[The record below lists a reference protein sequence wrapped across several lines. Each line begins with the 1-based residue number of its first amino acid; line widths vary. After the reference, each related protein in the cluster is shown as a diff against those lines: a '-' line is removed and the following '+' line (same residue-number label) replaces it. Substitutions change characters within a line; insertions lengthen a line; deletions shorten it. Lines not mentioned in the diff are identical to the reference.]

1 MSQDHEE
8 ECSTQTHVGK
18 PRRTNSPRFNP
29 DEDGRRRATLMTR
42 VHQVR
47 AKGQR
52 IEVSFDGKGQPL
64 GKAGDE
70 LQSWIGV
77 LAREHIPIW
86 ISDFRSA
93 DLAPRKEIVW
103 MEVVTSFTVDES
115 YKRCVLKSC
124 GESAKGFRY
133 DLYQA
138 FVRDHID
145 DENVWQ
151 RLLKVVHN
159 YPTITQDDWE
169 KFIQYRR
176 TPEFKQLSEQGSEIR
191 KKSKYGSTGGRDGY
205 RKRDQAHFEKTGKY
219 AERYESW
226 LDMRVKP
233 NGGLKK
239 EEFKPIAENIEEFT
253 QQETQ
258 GSFESMGTEDI
269 LTKALGNAE
278 HSGRIRGQ
286 SKFVKQSQYFNLVHP
301 SWEKDEVSDMKL
313 KIAALERAV
322 QELCAKHGINRE
334 TMAEE
339 MTAPTVDQHNS
350 FKASCTL
357 NEKEAGPSDPNPMLN
372 ASKECHLFIP
382 DLVNGGVVLVAIGR
396 AYVDCVPTDTV
407 HGIPLGEENVRVTIT
422 VLKLNRALLPI
433 PTNEATSIEEA
444 VGGFVAW
451 PKSLVVVQT
460 SLSQASKGPSRAPER
475 EAEGSKRTKKR
486 AGRKKIQSQLEVE
499 QQPAQEEMPS
509 FDLNDISFELRP
521 LAFYAQSSMW
531 DGTQIVCPQQHFVM
545 GDEMPIYIGFEDVY
559 HFISFKEISANNIMI
574 YIRYLVEC
582 CARTGIDQRF
592 EFISPVLVSLVQQNV
607 DRATYVRERAECIL
621 RILRNAPK
629 GKRFLMPYNSG
640 QHWILTVID
649 PWDDSVMYF
658 NPLGNEPGD
667 DFKDLITTGIRQRRN
682 WQTLIDTVRC
692 PIQEGYVECGYFVL
706 AYMREITFT
715 VDGLAVLQ
723 TKDFYTDADM
733 SLVRNEW
740 ANFVMRFIHY

>member
-42 VHQVR
+42 VHKVR

-93 DLAPRKEIVW
+93 DLAPSKEIVW

-115 YKRCVLKSC
+115 YKRCILKSC
-124 GESAKGFRY
+124 RESAKGFRY

-151 RLLKVVHN
+151 RPQKVVHN

-176 TPEFKQLSEQGSEIR
+176 TPEFKRLSEQGNEIR

-205 RKRDQAHFEKTGKY
+205 RKLREDGKIC
-219 AERYESW
+219 R
-226 LDMRVKP
+226 
-233 NGGLKK
+233 
-239 EEFKPIAENIEEFT
+239 T
-253 QQETQ
+253 
-258 GSFESMGTEDI
+258 
-269 LTKALGNAE
+269 ALGNAE

-301 SWEKDEVSDMKL
+301 SREKDEVLDMKL
-313 KIAALERAV
+313 TIAALEKTV

-372 ASKECHLFIP
+372 ASKECHLFIL

-396 AYVDCVPTDTV
+396 AYADCVPTDTV

-422 VLKLNRALLPI
+422 VPKINRALLPI
-433 PTNEATSIEEA
+433 PTNEATSVEEA

-451 PKSLVVVQT
+451 PKSLVVLQT

-475 EAEGSKRTKKR
+475 EAEGSKRMKKR
-486 AGRKKIQSQLEVE
+486 AGRKKLQSQPEVE

-521 LAFYAQSSMW
+521 LAFYAQSSMR
-531 DGTQIVCPQQHFVM
+531 DGAQIVCPQQHFVM

-559 HFISFKEISANNIMI
+559 HFISFKEISANSIMI

-592 EFISPVLVSLVQQNV
+592 EFISPVIVSPVQQNV

-640 QHWILTVID
+640 QHWILAVID

-667 DFKDLITTGIRQRRN
+667 DFKDLITTALNDWKLLVGSGIRQRRN

-723 TKDFYTDADM
+723 TKGFYTDADM

-740 ANFVMRFIHY
+740 ANFVM

>member
-29 DEDGRRRATLMTR
+29 DEDGRQRATLMTR

-64 GKAGDE
+64 GKA
-70 LQSWIGV
+70 
-77 LAREHIPIW
+77 
-86 ISDFRSA
+86 
-93 DLAPRKEIVW
+93 
-103 MEVVTSFTVDES
+103 
-115 YKRCVLKSC
+115 
-124 GESAKGFRY
+124 
-133 DLYQA
+133 
-138 FVRDHID
+138 
-145 DENVWQ
+145 
-151 RLLKVVHN
+151 VVHN

-176 TPEFKQLSEQGSEIR
+176 TPEFKRLSEQGSEIR

-226 LDMRVKP
+226 LDMRVKID
-233 NGGLKK
+233 GGLKK
-239 EEFKPIAENIEEFT
+239 KEFKTIAENIEEFT

-258 GSFESMGTEDI
+258 GSFESVGIEDI

-301 SWEKDEVSDMKL
+301 SREKDEVSDMKL
-313 KIAALERAV
+313 KIAALERTV
-322 QELCAKHGINRE
+322 QELCVKHGINRE

-357 NEKEAGPSDPNPMLN
+357 NEKEAGSSVPNPMLN

-382 DLVNGGVVLVAIGR
+382 DLVNGGVILVAIGR

-422 VLKLNRALLPI
+422 IPKLNRALLPI

-451 PKSLVVVQT
+451 PKSLIVVQT

-486 AGRKKIQSQLEVE
+486 VGRKKIQSQPEVE

-521 LAFYAQSSMW
+521 LAFYVQSSMW
-531 DGTQIVCPQQHFVM
+531 D
-545 GDEMPIYIGFEDVY
+545 
-559 HFISFKEISANNIMI
+559 EISANSIMI

-592 EFISPVLVSLVQQNV
+592 EFISPVLVSPVQQNV
-607 DRATYVRERAECIL
+607 DRATYVRERAEL
-621 RILRNAPK
+621 
-629 GKRFLMPYNSG
+629 
-640 QHWILTVID
+640 ID

-667 DFKDLITTGIRQRRN
+667 DFKDLITTALNDWKLLVGSGIRQRRN

-715 VDGLAVLQ
+715 VDGLVVLQ

-733 SLVRNEW
+733 SLVRNE
-740 ANFVMRFIHY
+740 

>member
-1 MSQDHEE
+1 
-8 ECSTQTHVGK
+8 
-18 PRRTNSPRFNP
+18 
-29 DEDGRRRATLMTR
+29 
-42 VHQVR
+42 
-47 AKGQR
+47 
-52 IEVSFDGKGQPL
+52 
-64 GKAGDE
+64 
-70 LQSWIGV
+70 
-77 LAREHIPIW
+77 
-86 ISDFRSA
+86 
-93 DLAPRKEIVW
+93 
-103 MEVVTSFTVDES
+103 MEVVTSFTVEES
-115 YKRCVLKSC
+115 YKKQILKSC
-124 GESAKGFRY
+124 GELAKGFRH

-145 DENVWQ
+145 DEKVWQ
-151 RLLKVVHN
+151 RPVKVVHN

-176 TPEFKQLSEQGSEIR
+176 TPEFKRLSEQGSEIR

-205 RKRDQAHFEKTGKY
+205 RKRDQAHFDKTGKY
-219 AERYESW
+219 AERYERW

-233 NGGLKK
+233 DGQFKK
-239 EEFKPIAENIEEFT
+239 EEFKTIAENIEEFT

-258 GSFESMGTEDI
+258 GSFDSVGTEDI

-286 SKFVKQSQYFNLVHP
+286 SKFVKQSQYFNLVQP
-301 SWEKDEVSDMKL
+301 SRGKDEVSDMKL
-313 KIAALERAV
+313 KIAALERTV

-357 NEKEAGPSDPNPMLN
+357 NEKDGPLDPNPMPN
-372 ASKECHLFIP
+372 ASQECRLFIP
-382 DLVNGGVVLVAIGR
+382 DLVNGGVVLVVIGR
-396 AYVDCVPTDTV
+396 AYMDCVPTDTV

-422 VLKLNRALLPI
+422 VPKINRAFLPI

-486 AGRKKIQSQLEVE
+486 AGRKKIQSQPEVE
-499 QQPAQEEMPS
+499 QQPAQQDMPS

-521 LAFYAQSSMW
+521 LAYYAQSSMR

-545 GDEMPIYIGFEDVY
+545 GDEMPIYIGFEDVF
-559 HFISFKEISANNIMI
+559 HFISFKEISANSILI

-582 CARTGIDQRF
+582 CARTGMDQRF
-592 EFISPVLVSLVQQNV
+592 EFISPVLVSPVQQNV
-607 DRATYVRERAECIL
+607 DRATYVRERAECII

-640 QHWILTVID
+640 QHWILAVID

-667 DFKDLITTGIRQRRN
+667 DFKDLITMALNDWKLLVGSGIRQRRN
-682 WQTLIDTVRC
+682 WETSIDTVRC

-706 AYMREITFT
+706 AYMREITDT

-733 SLVRNEW
+733 SLVRHEW
-740 ANFVMRFIHY
+740 ANFVMRFIQY

>member
-1 MSQDHEE
+1 M
-8 ECSTQTHVGK
+8 CIKV
-18 PRRTNSPRFNP
+18 
-29 DEDGRRRATLMTR
+29 
-42 VHQVR
+42 
-47 AKGQR
+47 
-52 IEVSFDGKGQPL
+52 L
-64 GKAGDE
+64 GE
-70 LQSWIGV
+70 L
-77 LAREHIPIW
+77 
-86 ISDFRSA
+86 
-93 DLAPRKEIVW
+93 
-103 MEVVTSFTVDES
+103 
-115 YKRCVLKSC
+115 
-124 GESAKGFRY
+124 AKGFRY

-151 RLLKVVHN
+151 RPSKVVHN

-176 TPEFKQLSEQGSEIR
+176 TPEFKRLSEQGTEIR
-191 KKSKYGSTGGRDGY
+191 KKSKYGSTGGREGY

-233 NGGLKK
+233 DGGLKK

-258 GSFESMGTEDI
+258 GSFESVGTEDI

-301 SWEKDEVSDMKL
+301 SREKDEVLDMKL
-313 KIAALERAV
+313 KIAALERTV

-339 MTAPTVDQHNS
+339 MTAPTVNQHNS

-372 ASKECHLFIP
+372 VSKECHLFIP

-396 AYVDCVPTDTV
+396 AYMDCVPTDTV

-422 VLKLNRALLPI
+422 VPKLNRVLLPI

-486 AGRKKIQSQLEVE
+486 AGRKKIQSQPEVE

-521 LAFYAQSSMW
+521 LAFYAQSSMR
-531 DGTQIVCPQQHFVM
+531 D
-545 GDEMPIYIGFEDVY
+545 
-559 HFISFKEISANNIMI
+559 
-574 YIRYLVEC
+574 
-582 CARTGIDQRF
+582 GIDQRF
-592 EFISPVLVSLVQQNV
+592 EFISPVLVSPVQQNV

-667 DFKDLITTGIRQRRN
+667 DFKDLITTHLMIGN
-682 WQTLIDTVRC
+682 CWWVAESDS
-692 PIQEGYVECGYFVL
+692 
-706 AYMREITFT
+706 
-715 VDGLAVLQ
+715 
-723 TKDFYTDADM
+723 DATGK
-733 SLVRNEW
+733 R
-740 ANFVMRFIHY
+740 

>member
-1 MSQDHEE
+1 MSQDHKE

-29 DEDGRRRATLMTR
+29 DEDDRRRATLMTR
-42 VHQVR
+42 VHKVR

-86 ISDFRSA
+86 ISDFRSV
-93 DLAPRKEIVW
+93 DLAPSKEIVW

-133 DLYQA
+133 DFYQA

-145 DENVWQ
+145 NENVWQ
-151 RLLKVVHN
+151 RPPKVVHNYPTITQDDWEKFIQYRRTPEFKRLSEQGSDGGSAKGFRYDFYQAFVRDHIDNENVWQRPLKVVHN

-176 TPEFKQLSEQGSEIR
+176 TPEFKRLSEQGSEIR

-205 RKRDQAHFEKTGKY
+205 RKSDQAHFEKTGKY

-226 LDMRVKP
+226 LEMRVKTD
-233 NGGLKK
+233 GGLKK
-239 EEFKPIAENIEEFT
+239 EEFKPIAENI
-253 QQETQ
+253 
-258 GSFESMGTEDI
+258 DI

-301 SWEKDEVSDMKL
+301 SREKDEVSDMKL
-313 KIAALERAV
+313 KIAALEKTV

-396 AYVDCVPTDTV
+396 AYADCVPTDTV
-407 HGIPLGEENVRVTIT
+407 HGIPLGEENVRVTVT
-422 VLKLNRALLPI
+422 VPKINRALLPI
-433 PTNEATSIEEA
+433 PTNEATSVEEA

-451 PKSLVVVQT
+451 PKSLVVLQT

-486 AGRKKIQSQLEVE
+486 AGRKKLQSQPEVE

-521 LAFYAQSSMW
+521 LAFYAQSSMR

-545 GDEMPIYIGFEDVY
+545 GDEMSIYIGFEDVY
-559 HFISFKEISANNIMI
+559 HFISFKEISANSIMI

-592 EFISPVLVSLVQQNV
+592 EFISPVLVSPVQQNV

-640 QHWILTVID
+640 QHWILAVID

-667 DFKDLITTGIRQRRN
+667 DFKDLITTALN
-682 WQTLIDTVRC
+682 D
-692 PIQEGYVECGYFVL
+692 
-706 AYMREITFT
+706 
-715 VDGLAVLQ
+715 
-723 TKDFYTDADM
+723 
-733 SLVRNEW
+733 
-740 ANFVMRFIHY
+740 

>member
-8 ECSTQTHVGK
+8 ECSTQTYVGK

-29 DEDGRRRATLMTR
+29 DED
-42 VHQVR
+42 
-47 AKGQR
+47 
-52 IEVSFDGKGQPL
+52 GQPL

-115 YKRCVLKSC
+115 YKKQILKSC

-138 FVRDHID
+138 FVRDHIN

-151 RLLKVVHN
+151 RPPKVVHN

-169 KFIQYRR
+169 KFIQYQR
-176 TPEFKQLSEQGSEIR
+176 TSEFKRLSEQGSEIR
-191 KKSKYGSTGGRDGY
+191 KKSKYGITGGRDGY
-205 RKRDQAHFEKTGKY
+205 RKRDQAHFGKTGKY
-219 AERYESW
+219 AERYEMW

-233 NGGLKK
+233 DGGLKK
-239 EEFKPIAENIEEFT
+239 EEFKTIAENIEEFT

-258 GSFESMGTEDI
+258 GSFESVGTEDI

-301 SWEKDEVSDMKL
+301 SREKDEVSDMKL
-313 KIAALERAV
+313 KISALERTV
-322 QELCAKHGINRE
+322 QELCAKH
-334 TMAEE
+334 
-339 MTAPTVDQHNS
+339 
-350 FKASCTL
+350 
-357 NEKEAGPSDPNPMLN
+357 EAGPSDPNPMLN
-372 ASKECHLFIP
+372 ASKECHIFIP

-422 VLKLNRALLPI
+422 VPKLNRALLPI

-451 PKSLVVVQT
+451 LKSLVVVQT

-475 EAEGSKRTKKR
+475 EAEGSKCTKKR
-486 AGRKKIQSQLEVE
+486 AGREKIQSQPEVE

-521 LAFYAQSSMW
+521 LAFYAQSTMR

-582 CARTGIDQRF
+582 CARTCINQQF
-592 EFISPVLVSLVQQNV
+592 EFISPVLVSPVQQNV
-607 DRATYVRERAECIL
+607 DRATYV
-621 RILRNAPK
+621 
-629 GKRFLMPYNSG
+629 
-640 QHWILTVID
+640 
-649 PWDDSVMYF
+649 
-658 NPLGNEPGD
+658 
-667 DFKDLITTGIRQRRN
+667 
-682 WQTLIDTVRC
+682 
-692 PIQEGYVECGYFVL
+692 
-706 AYMREITFT
+706 
-715 VDGLAVLQ
+715 
-723 TKDFYTDADM
+723 
-733 SLVRNEW
+733 
-740 ANFVMRFIHY
+740 